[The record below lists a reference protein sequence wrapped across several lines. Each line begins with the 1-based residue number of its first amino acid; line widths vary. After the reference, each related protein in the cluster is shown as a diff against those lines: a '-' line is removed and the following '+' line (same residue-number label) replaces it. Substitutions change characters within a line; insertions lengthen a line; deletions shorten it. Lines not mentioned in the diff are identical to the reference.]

1 MQSSTARSISSSAC
15 TGPGRGCSVSGQGA
29 HLHQEQSFTSKRRRS
44 LSIVFLKDSGDRGMD
59 TEPGVGQLIERLSQG
74 NQLMLGGPEM
84 GPQRELPVDAGPGA
98 ATEVGPACLVPGT
111 LRLPSHPTPAPRPQR
126 VREASCLLSL
136 PVASLSQSQGNN
148 HFQDTIK
155 HKADPQ
161 AT

>member
-1 MQSSTARSISSSAC
+1 
-15 TGPGRGCSVSGQGA
+15 
-29 HLHQEQSFTSKRRRS
+29 
-44 LSIVFLKDSGDRGMD
+44 MD
-59 TEPGVGQLIERLSQG
+59 TEPGLGQLIERLGQG
-74 NQLMLGGPEM
+74 DQLMLKGPET
-84 GPQRELPVDAGPGA
+84 GPQRELPMDAGPGA
-98 ATEVGPACLVPGT
+98 AMEAGPACLVPGT

-148 HFQDTIK
+148 HIQDTIK